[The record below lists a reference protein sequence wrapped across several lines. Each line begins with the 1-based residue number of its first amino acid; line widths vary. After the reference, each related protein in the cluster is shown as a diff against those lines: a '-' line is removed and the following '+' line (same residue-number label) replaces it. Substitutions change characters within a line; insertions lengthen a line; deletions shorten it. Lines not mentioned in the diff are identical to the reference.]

1 MQLIEHLRERASH
14 LSYTAERPLRI
25 MEVCGGHTHAIF
37 KFGLDQLLPENVEF
51 IHGPGCPVCVL
62 PMGRI
67 DTCVEI
73 ASHPEVIFCTFGD
86 AMRVPG
92 KQGSLLQ
99 AKARGADV
107 RIVYSPMDALKLAQ
121 ENPTRKVVFF
131 GLGFETTMPTTAITL
146 QQAKARDVQNF
157 YFFCQ
162 HITLIPT
169 LRSLLE
175 QPDNGIDAFLAPGH
189 VSMVIGTDAYNFIAS
204 DFHRP
209 LVVAGFEPL
218 DLLQGVVMLVE
229 QKIAA
234 HSKVENQYRRVVP
247 DAGNLLA
254 QQAIADVF
262 CVNGDSEWR
271 GLGVIESSGVHLTP
285 DYQRFDAEAH
295 FRPAPQ
301 QVCDDPRA
309 RCGEVLTG
317 KCKPHQCPLFGAH
330 SKVENQYRRVVP
342 DAGNLLA
349 QQAIAD
355 VFCVNGDSEWRGL
368 GVIESSGVH
377 LTPDYQRFDAEAHFR
392 PAPQQVCDDPR
403 ARCGEVLTGKCKP
416 HQCPLFGNTCNPQTA
431 FGALMVSSEGAC
443 AAWYQYRQQESEA

>member
-1 MQLIEHLRERASH
+1 MMHFVDEYRAPEKVMQLIDVLRERAPK
-14 LSYTAERPLRI
+14 LTYTAERPLRI

-37 KFGLDQLLPENVEF
+37 KFGLDQLLPENIEF

-67 DTCVEI
+67 DACIEI

-92 KQGSLLQ
+92 KNGSLMQ

-107 RIVYSPMDALKLAQ
+107 RVVYSPMDALAIASQ
-121 ENPTRKVVFF
+121 NPDRKVVFF

-146 QQAKARDVQNF
+146 KQAKAQGINNF

-189 VSMVIGTDAYNFIAS
+189 VSMVIGTEAYDFIATE
-204 DFHRP
+204 HQRP

-229 QKIAA
+229 QKIHQ
-234 HSKVENQYRRVVP
+234 HSKVENQYKRVVP
-247 DAGNLLA
+247 DAGNRLA
-254 QQAIADVF
+254 QESIAEVF
-262 CVNGDSEWR
+262 TVRGDAEWR
-271 GLGVIESSGVHLTP
+271 GLGTISDSGVLLT
-285 DYQRFDAEAH
+285 DEYRQFDAEEH
-295 FRPAPQ
+295 FKPAPQ
-301 QVCDDPRA
+301 QVYDDPLA
-309 RCGEVLTG
+309 RCGDVLTG
-317 KCKPHQCPLFGAH
+317 RCKPHQCPMFG
-330 SKVENQYRRVVP
+330 K
-342 DAGNLLA
+342 
-349 QQAIAD
+349 
-355 VFCVNGDSEWRGL
+355 
-368 GVIESSGVH
+368 
-377 LTPDYQRFDAEAHFR
+377 
-392 PAPQQVCDDPR
+392 
-403 ARCGEVLTGKCKP
+403 
-416 HQCPLFGNTCNPQTA
+416 TCNPQNA

-443 AAWYQYRQQESEA
+443 AAWYQYRSQECEA

>member
-1 MQLIEHLRERASH
+1 MRFVDEYRAPEQVMQLIEHLRERASH

-204 DFHRP
+204 DFQRP

-234 HSKVENQYRRVVP
+234 HSKVTEIVASNPGDIEKRVAFFHGIGTAAITAFRNVPILTVIDDASVFHLYR
-247 DAGNLLA
+247 LLSYWLHWL
-254 QQAIADVF
+254 DLRLLR
-262 CVNGDSEWR
+262 CR
-271 GLGVIESSGVHLTP
+271 RRP
-285 DYQRFDAEAH
+285 H
-295 FRPAPQ
+295 FRRRRNQHTRIGMCRRIAINGA
-301 QVCDDPRA
+301 D
-309 RCGEVLTG
+309 RC
-317 KCKPHQCPLFGAH
+317 
-330 SKVENQYRRVVP
+330 RW
-342 DAGNLLA
+342 
-349 QQAIAD
+349 I
-355 VFCVNGDSEWRGL
+355 
-368 GVIESSGVH
+368 
-377 LTPDYQRFDAEAHFR
+377 
-392 PAPQQVCDDPR
+392 
-403 ARCGEVLTGKCKP
+403 
-416 HQCPLFGNTCNPQTA
+416 
-431 FGALMVSSEGAC
+431 
-443 AAWYQYRQQESEA
+443 

>member
-1 MQLIEHLRERASH
+1 M
-14 LSYTAERPLRI
+14 
-25 MEVCGGHTHAIF
+25 
-37 KFGLDQLLPENVEF
+37 
-51 IHGPGCPVCVL
+51 
-62 PMGRI
+62 
-67 DTCVEI
+67 
-73 ASHPEVIFCTFGD
+73 
-86 AMRVPG
+86 
-92 KQGSLLQ
+92 Q

-218 DLLQGVVMLVE
+218 DLLQGVVMLVQ
-229 QKIAA
+229 QKIA
-234 HSKVENQYRRVVP
+234 
-247 DAGNLLA
+247 
-254 QQAIADVF
+254 
-262 CVNGDSEWR
+262 
-271 GLGVIESSGVHLTP
+271 
-285 DYQRFDAEAH
+285 
-295 FRPAPQ
+295 
-301 QVCDDPRA
+301 
-309 RCGEVLTG
+309 
-317 KCKPHQCPLFGAH
+317 AH

-431 FGALMVSSEGAC
+431 FGALMVSSGRSVRRVVSVSSAGE
-443 AAWYQYRQQESEA
+443 

>member
-1 MQLIEHLRERASH
+1 MCIGVPGQIRTIDGNQAKVDICGIQRDVDLTLVGSCDENGQPRVGQWVLVHVGFAMSVINEAEWRGKIMRFVDEYRAPEQVMQLIEHLRERASH

-247 DAGNLLA
+247 D
-254 QQAIADVF
+254 D
-262 CVNGDSEWR
+262 
-271 GLGVIESSGVHLTP
+271 
-285 DYQRFDAEAH
+285 
-295 FRPAPQ
+295 
-301 QVCDDPRA
+301 
-309 RCGEVLTG
+309 
-317 KCKPHQCPLFGAH
+317 
-330 SKVENQYRRVVP
+330 
-342 DAGNLLA
+342 GNLLA